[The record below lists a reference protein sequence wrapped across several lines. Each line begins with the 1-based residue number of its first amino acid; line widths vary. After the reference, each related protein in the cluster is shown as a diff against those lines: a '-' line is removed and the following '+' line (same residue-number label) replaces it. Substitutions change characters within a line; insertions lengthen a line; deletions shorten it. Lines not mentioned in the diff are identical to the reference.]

1 MPIFDQGYQHW
12 EGPRRPR
19 SLRWLTITRSG
30 LVAGF
35 RPRSVKLLGLA
46 SLAPALLLVI
56 ALAVWGLLEQ
66 GSSLVSFLIP
76 LLRSLRLPTEVL
88 EDPSLIRLPIWS
100 LAFDRFFRIQNF
112 LWVFLVAAI
121 GPQLISRDL
130 RFNALPLYLSRPLTR
145 FDYVLGKFGMVAVVI
160 GSVTLA
166 PMVLAYVLGVA
177 FSLEASVLTD
187 TFGLLLNATLYCV
200 LIIVIAGLLILAIS
214 SLTRNSRY
222 TGLIW
227 IGLWLVSD
235 GVADVLTISVRQ
247 PWCHLVSLP
256 KNFEAI
262 RIHLMDADVSWEK
275 LQAVLPQTPP
285 GGGPGGRGRNQGP
298 FGSRPTTLPPEAI
311 EQSEEERA
319 IQALLQVER
328 PDWTQSLA
336 TLLGL
341 SAVSALI
348 LSTRIRGL
356 DRLK

>member
-262 RIHLMDADVSWEK
+262 RIHLMDADASWEK

-285 GGGPGGRGRNQGP
+285 GGGPGGRGRNRGP
-298 FGSRPTTLPPEAI
+298 FGSRPTTLPPEAM

-319 IQALLQVER
+319 IRALLQVER